1 MAEDTGVR
9 VFLGEGLEQLEEGM
23 LLSLGARIVSLA
35 FLIQTSFIDDAKRTV
50 VVVLGVDAL
59 DSFRKEGD
67 DIATAT
73 DIVVIG
79 ALAVLGFAA
88 GNQVLNAERAV
99 ALVGD
104 TVHNQQRHTFQ
115 GLHTGRNQ
123 GFRANRKRTT
133 EQPGY
138 RRLP

>member
-50 VVVLGVDAL
+50 VVVLGVSAL
-59 DSFRKEGD
+59 DCFRKEGD

-79 ALAVLGFAA
+79 ALAVLGLAA
-88 GNQVLNAERAV
+88 GNQVFNAERAV

-133 EQPGY
+133 ERPGY
-138 RRLP
+138 QRLP